1 MNRILEFGQISP
13 FAAQY
18 SLCVVKS
25 RESMVHN
32 NRGEY
37 DDVLD
42 TVTGPR
48 VNAGTVQVLD
58 DASLDK

>member
-1 MNRILEFGQISP
+1 
-13 FAAQY
+13 
-18 SLCVVKS
+18 
-25 RESMVHN
+25 MVHN

-48 VNAGTVQVLD
+48 VNAGTVQSRLWTTPLWIRGGGDCERFSVNVESVTGHMSSND
-58 DASLDK
+58 G